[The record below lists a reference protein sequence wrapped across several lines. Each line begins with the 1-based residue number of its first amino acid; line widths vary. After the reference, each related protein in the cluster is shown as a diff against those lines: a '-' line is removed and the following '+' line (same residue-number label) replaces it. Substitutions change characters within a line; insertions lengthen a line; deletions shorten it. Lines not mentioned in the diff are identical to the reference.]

1 MSMNSVGSSGS
12 SSSGGQV
19 GMSSGTQMLQSGGAQ
34 LSAAGTQ
41 SAATDGNAMMSQI
54 QQTAAMQMKFQTEMG
69 LIQMIVKMNE
79 ALAKMFK
86 SIGEAI
92 KGLA

>member
-1 MSMNSVGSSGS
+1 MSVSNTNSG
-12 SSSGGQV
+12 V
-19 GMSSGTQMLQSGGAQ
+19 GMSSGMQQLQAGGVQ
-34 LSAAGTQ
+34 LSQAGTQ
-41 SAATDGNAMMSQI
+41 AASADGGDMMAQI

-86 SIGEAI
+86 AIGEAI

>member
-1 MSMNSVGSSGS
+1 MSINNSI
-12 SSSGGQV
+12 
-19 GMSSGTQMLQSGGAQ
+19 GMSSGMQAFQNGGAQ
-34 LSAAGTQ
+34 LSAAGTG
-41 SAATDGNAMMSQI
+41 AAASNGNDMMAQI

-69 LIQMIVKMNE
+69 IIQMIVKMNE

-86 SIGEAI
+86 AIGEAI

>member
-1 MSMNSVGSSGS
+1 MAISNTNQGVGI
-12 SSSGGQV
+12 
-19 GMSSGTQMLQSGGAQ
+19 SSGTTMLQNGGAQ

-41 SAATDGNAMMSQI
+41 AAAGDGNAMMAQI

>member
-1 MSMNSVGSSGS
+1 MSISSTSGS
-12 SSSGGQV
+12 SSSGI
-19 GMSSGTQMLQSGGAQ
+19 GMSAGTQQLQAGGAQ

-41 SAATDGNAMMSQI
+41 SASQDGNAMMAQI

-86 SIGEAI
+86 AIGEAI

>member
-1 MSMNSVGSSGS
+1 MAISNTNSGVGI
-12 SSSGGQV
+12 
-19 GMSSGTQMLQSGGAQ
+19 SSGTTMLQNGGAQ

-41 SAATDGNAMMSQI
+41 AAASDGNAMMAQI

>member
-1 MSMNSVGSSGS
+1 
-12 SSSGGQV
+12 
-19 GMSSGTQMLQSGGAQ
+19 
-34 LSAAGTQ
+34 
-41 SAATDGNAMMSQI
+41 MMAQI

-86 SIGEAI
+86 AIGEAI

>member
-1 MSMNSVGSSGS
+1 MTISNNN
-12 SSSGGQV
+12 GGV
-19 GMSSGTQMLQSGGAQ
+19 GMSSGMQQLQAGGVQ
-34 LSAAGTQ
+34 LSQAGTQ
-41 SAATDGNAMMSQI
+41 AAASDGGDMMAQI

-86 SIGEAI
+86 AIGEAI

>member
-1 MSMNSVGSSGS
+1 MSVSNTNSGVGI
-12 SSSGGQV
+12 
-19 GMSSGTQMLQSGGAQ
+19 SSGTTMLQNGGAQ

-41 SAATDGNAMMSQI
+41 AAATDGTAMMSQI

>member
-1 MSMNSVGSSGS
+1 MGL
-12 SSSGGQV
+12 QAF
-19 GMSSGTQMLQSGGAQ
+19 QSGAVQ
-34 LSAAGTQ
+34 QSAAGTA
-41 SAATDGNAMMSQI
+41 SADSSGNALMAQI

-69 LIQMIVKMNE
+69 IIQLIVKMNE

-86 SIGEAI
+86 AIGEAI

>member
-1 MSMNSVGSSGS
+1 MSFNT
-12 SSSGGQV
+12 GGV
-19 GMSSGTQMLQSGGAQ
+19 GMSSGTTLLQNGGAQ
-34 LSAAGTQ
+34 LSAAGT
-41 SAATDGNAMMSQI
+41 AAAAKDGTDMMAQI

-86 SIGEAI
+86 AIGEAI